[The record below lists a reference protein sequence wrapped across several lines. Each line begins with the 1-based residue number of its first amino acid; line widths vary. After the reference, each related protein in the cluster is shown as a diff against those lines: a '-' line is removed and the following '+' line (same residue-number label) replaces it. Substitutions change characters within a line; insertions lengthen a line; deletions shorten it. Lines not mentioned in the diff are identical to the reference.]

1 MPAKTYTTLKNATV
15 TERAKIAG
23 GVNRLVALDAV
34 PCDMLECIAELFIAN
49 ASADEIESM
58 RGTLKILL
66 GRIEQAHKQ

>member
-1 MPAKTYTTLKNATV
+1 
-15 TERAKIAG
+15 
-23 GVNRLVALDAV
+23 
-34 PCDMLECIAELFIAN
+34 MLECIAELFIAN